1 MTQYGFYFDGSRCSG
16 CKTCVLSCKDV
27 KNLDAHKA
35 YRQVYDYEGGSWS
48 ADGDAMTQDVYAYH
62 VSVSCNHCES
72 PICLANCPQGAIS
85 KDEETGAVISD
96 SELCIGCGTCVTSC
110 PYGAPSVDA
119 EQGKS
124 IKCDMCKDRVVEGKK
139 PICVEACPLRALDFG
154 EIDELRATYGSQDSV
169 PPLPAATTGPCLVI
183 KEAPA
188 MAVAKTSE
196 GFIANEPEL
205 V

>member
-1 MTQYGFYFDGSRCSG
+1 MPTMCRYPATIASR
-16 CKTCVLSCKDV
+16 
-27 KNLDAHKA
+27 
-35 YRQVYDYEGGSWS
+35 
-48 ADGDAMTQDVYAYH
+48 
-62 VSVSCNHCES
+62 

-139 PICVEACPLRALDFG
+139 PICVEPARCRALDFG
-154 EIDELRATYGSQDSV
+154 EID
-169 PPLPAATTGPCLVI
+169 
-183 KEAPA
+183 
-188 MAVAKTSE
+188 
-196 GFIANEPEL
+196 
-205 V
+205 